1 MDTYGHLIKEKK
13 YKAASRCTIL
23 SARNVDVNEISQK
36 VDDLLNVA
44 TERIYTGVDS
54 AESNDNEEICEA
66 LLAEYLNS
74 LAPNSLPPYEL
85 RLRKYSISVYF

>member
-23 SARNVDVNEISQK
+23 STRNVDVNKINQK
-36 VDDLLNVA
+36 VVHLLDVA

-66 LLAEYLNS
+66 LLPEYLNS
-74 LAPNSLPPYEL
+74 LAPNSLPPYKL
-85 RLRKYSISVYF
+85 RLRKYSISVYL